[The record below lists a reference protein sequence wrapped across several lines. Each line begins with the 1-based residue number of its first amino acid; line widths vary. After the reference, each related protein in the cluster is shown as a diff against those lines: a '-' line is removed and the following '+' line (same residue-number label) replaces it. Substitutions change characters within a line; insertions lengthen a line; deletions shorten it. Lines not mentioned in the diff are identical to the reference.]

1 MRRVIFS
8 TAALALGAAALG
20 ACTSGTFV
28 GVGYLAEGETRTT
41 ADCHASGAG
50 PLAATVTCSGAVLV
64 GGGFIAPGETMAAR
78 CTAKPSAW
86 GIVIAE
92 CVPLPTQTAPKQER
106 GATPR

>member
-1 MRRVIFS
+1 MKYLMFYSIIVLV
-8 TAALALGAAALG
+8 LALGG
-20 ACTSGTFV
+20 CTSGMFV
-28 GVGYLAEGETRTT
+28 GAGYLPGETQQ